1 MNEQLPWIERGA
13 DVVAQAGLVVTG
25 MHRSGTSATTRVL
38 SLLGVAL
45 PRHLM
50 TPQADNP
57 NGFWES
63 DIAVALNDELLAEL
77 GASWDD
83 ALTFLNPRAALAAD
97 EGVLLRMRRVL
108 KADYENAGPIVM
120 KDPRAAVLLDPWLV
134 ALERG
139 RYAPRVVICI
149 RNPLEVAASLAARN
163 GFTTGRSLLL
173 WLSYFL
179 AAEKSS
185 RDYPRAFVRY
195 DELLDDWRAVM
206 RRVQTTLDLPFP
218 RWTPAI
224 ELEIDAF
231 LSSSERHHA
240 APIAAVQTRAD
251 VANWVKQA
259 FDWAIRAANDDQ
271 EPDTAI
277 LDSVAASYAEALA
290 HFAPLIAEQRKA
302 LFSVREEAEAAAH
315 AYAASGEQA
324 VSALAARDA
333 QITGLRQ
340 EASERGLL
348 WADMK
353 SALAESRERVRALE
367 AENLEQREHTQA
379 LEAESRKQR
388 ETEST
393 EYAARVADL
402 ESALA
407 KQQRLAEQIRRS
419 ETMLAAL
426 VQAKEEELRVVA
438 LSAAEFESKSDQE
451 LQALAAQIEER
462 DAALEQADA
471 EAAGLRAELS
481 ALADS
486 ARVIVESTHR
496 AYQSSTSWKLTA
508 PLRWTGGAVKRGRFL
523 AGNISTI
530 TDLSGGAGSVIG
542 RVKTVYRREGLKGV
556 IKRVEKVIDRVS
568 EPPPAGV
575 AGHIEM
581 LERAQPLSARAA
593 EWPARPSRI
602 ALLTADDLQQRIAAT
617 GLKLACLSF
626 THDNYAASF
635 GGVQLCAQVEQRA
648 AKQRGFTYLNL
659 HPTRPLPIIAPQ
671 GGDQALAV
679 SLDGTVL
686 GAASAAVIV
695 ETIGAL
701 RSEGGVIA
709 PVIHS
714 MLGHAPET
722 VSALVRA
729 SGAPAR
735 LWLHDYLTL
744 CPNYNLLRND
754 ISYCGAPAVGSN
766 ACAVCVHGQERL
778 TQAERMARF
787 FADTPVTVLSPS
799 AFALSLWRDRTGFK
813 GAAHVVPHVR
823 MSNARPISAS
833 SGPVRIAYLG
843 LPSHH
848 KGWSTFQRLVSDF
861 GGRPDYAFYHF
872 GAMNGGLAH
881 VKFVQTKVSADNVS
895 AMTNAIADNAID
907 LALIWSRWPET
918 FCFTMYE
925 ALAGGAHILTNPDS
939 GNVQVMTHELDA
951 GLVLPSEQAL
961 FENFAN
967 GKVAEYVQGAQGR
980 GRSASTLEFSAMSFA
995 IDDEASL

>member
-13 DVVAQAGLVVTG
+13 DVIAQAGLVVTG

-38 SLLGVAL
+38 SLLGAAL
-45 PRHLM
+45 PHNLM

-63 DIAVALNDELLAEL
+63 DIAVALNDELLSEL

-108 KADYENAGPIVM
+108 QADYERAGPIVM
-120 KDPRAAVLLDPWLV
+120 KDPRTAVLLDPWLV
-134 ALERG
+134 ALERA
-139 RYAPRVVICI
+139 RYAPRVVICV
-149 RNPLEVAASLAARN
+149 RNPLEVAASLAVRD

-185 RDYPRAFVRY
+185 RGFPRVFVRY

-206 RRVQTTLDLPFP
+206 RRVETKLDLSFP

-224 ELEIDAF
+224 ELEIDSF
-231 LSSSERHHA
+231 LSSGERHHA
-240 APIAAVQTRAD
+240 AQISAVQSRGD
-251 VANWVKQA
+251 VATWVKRA
-259 FDWAIRAANDDQ
+259 FDWAIKAASDDQ

-277 LDSVAASYAEALA
+277 LDRVAGAYGEALT
-290 HFAPLIAEQRKA
+290 HFAPLIAEQRRA
-302 LFSVREEAEAAAH
+302 LFAASDQAAA
-315 AYAASGEQA
+315 AARENAANGEK
-324 VSALAARDA
+324 AARDLAEKDA
-333 QITGLRQ
+333 QIASLRQ
-340 EASERGLL
+340 EATERNLL
-348 WADMK
+348 WGDMR

-367 AENLEQREHTQA
+367 AENEASRERA
-379 LEAESRKQR
+379 RVLEAH
-388 ETEST
+388 
-393 EYAARVADL
+393 AARVAEL
-402 ESALA
+402 EAALE
-407 KQQRLAEQIRRS
+407 KQQRLSEQLRRS
-419 ETMLAAL
+419 EAMLAAL
-426 VQAKEEELRVVA
+426 VQAKEGELRAA
-438 LSAAEFESKSDQE
+438 LSAADLASESAEE
-451 LQALAAQIEER
+451 LQALASQLAER
-462 DAALEQADA
+462 DAALEQAEA
-471 EAAGLRAELS
+471 EAAGLRSELN

-486 ARVIVESTHR
+486 ARAIIDSTHR

-508 PLRWTGGAVKRGRFL
+508 PLRAAGSTFKRGRFL

-530 TDLSGGAGSVIG
+530 ADLSGGAGAAIERAKG
-542 RVKTVYRREGLKGV
+542 VYQREGLKGV
-556 IKRVEKVIDRVS
+556 IKRVEKIVDRVS
-568 EPPPAGV
+568 EPAPAGV
-575 AGHIEM
+575 AGY
-581 LERAQPLSARAA
+581 LETLEHAKPLSARAA
-593 EWPARPSRI
+593 EWPAQPARM
-602 ALLTADDLQQRIAAT
+602 AMLTANDVRQRIAAT
-617 GLKLACLSF
+617 GLKSICLSF
-626 THDNYAASF
+626 THDNYGAGF

-648 AKQRGFTYLNL
+648 AKQRGFAYLNL

-671 GGDQALAV
+671 GGDQAMAV
-679 SLDGTVL
+679 SIEGTVL
-686 GAASAAVIV
+686 GAAS
-695 ETIGAL
+695 ETVVLEALAAL
-701 RSEGGVIA
+701 RGDGRAVT

-722 VSALVRA
+722 VSALVQA

-766 ACAVCVHGQERL
+766 ACAVCVHGQDRI

-787 FADTPVTVLSPS
+787 FAETPLTVLSPS
-799 AFALSLWRDRTGFK
+799 AFALSLWRDRVAFNGE
-813 GAAHVVPHVR
+813 AHVVPHVR
-823 MSNARPISAS
+823 MRNARAVSPS
-833 SGPVRIAYLG
+833 SGPLRIAYLG

-848 KGWSTFQRLVSDF
+848 KGWSTFKRLVSDF
-861 GGRPDYAFYHF
+861 GGQPGYAFYHF
-872 GAMNGGLAH
+872 GAMNGGLPH
-881 VKFVQTKVSADNVS
+881 VTFVQTKVGAGDVT
-895 AMTNAIADNAID
+895 AMTDAIAASGID

-939 GNVQVMTHELDA
+939 GNVQVMTRELNA

-961 FENFAN
+961 LDSFAN
-967 GKVAEYVQGAQGR
+967 GRVAEYVHGARAQGR
-980 GRSASTLEFSAMSFA
+980 NASALEFSAMSFA